1 MCPCVTSFVGLAK
14 RPARRARAPERRGA
28 RASAMRASAR
38 ARATPASTSRAR
50 VRARGAAARCARGDG
65 GRDDGGGVRV
75 ARDVAERARAA
86 RTRERR
92 ARSRGERWVRA
103 RATAGGDARAR
114 YEISTSWDDYD
125 DEADDKDEGSDE
137 ALDDGEAEEEESAAA
152 IVAVDVV
159 ASPESV
165 WACLARGENLSEF
178 VPTLLVAKRGPK
190 QYGSTETEV
199 RLLAMDYTLFTPR
212 MLNTVSVRI
221 VDKSKG
227 PPNWENG
234 PAKLGFLARN
244 VDERSDFML
253 VGSFCIRPIF
263 GESYKCRLEYR
274 AELRPTNYEVPAAVL
289 RRAVEESFPFV
300 IASVTKQAVKRDQ
313 RRLRSPGFL
322 PQLETP
328 FGASRE
334 LAKKA
339 DDSLVPSGYLGLSEV
354 NVPTQNSGSS
364 EDEETP
370 DATKAAAV
378 RMRPRGDTAKASEAP
393 KSWRAI
399 GGGAQGEKW
408 FSSDITPFENPG
420 SLEVHMRRYDTDSLL
435 HRRALAAVRIEAPPA
450 LVWDLLTNYENM
462 PKFMPHLMHTEYI
475 QRYNAVEREAS
486 ETIKRLRLRQVFV
499 KCELF
504 HAIEESTAMDVV
516 QKDDRTELQF
526 RVLQNPKFGA
536 LQGKWLVVPTEDSA
550 ATVLKFAI
558 EGVVSNPGTDGTAK
572 KVDPLNE
579 RIVFEE
585 ISTML
590 KQARDFMEGI
600 ASKEVQSYG
609 NINIKVADLV
619 LKGAGM
625 SVDEED
631 AVDEQIVGALDSEAT
646 DNQDEQIQALKREL
660 TTLGFGEN
668 KCMPTREQLRGGRHW
683 DAIQQIESLGGFV
696 KVAQLL
702 DWSGAKT
709 RPRGYWTLRT
719 LELEIKDF
727 IANTEDRNVRRNP
740 RRMPSQKSL
749 RDAGRSDIVNALKR
763 FGGAE
768 KVAASMGLEFGTNKR
783 SSASARGGGGD

>member
-1 MCPCVTSFVGLAK
+1 
-14 RPARRARAPERRGA
+14 
-28 RASAMRASAR
+28 MRASAR
-38 ARATPASTSRAR
+38 TLATPASTSRAR
-50 VRARGAAARCARGDG
+50 GRASSAAVRCARMGA
-65 GRDDGGGVRV
+65 GRDDAGGGRV
-75 ARDVAERARAA
+75 ARDVASRARAT
-86 RTRERR
+86 RTRERGSTR
-92 ARSRGERWVRA
+92 RRGRWTRA
-103 RATAGGDARAR
+103 RASWGSDARAG

-125 DEADDKDEGSDE
+125 DEADDDERGSNEAADDE
-137 ALDDGEAEEEESAAA
+137 ETEEEESAAA

-178 VPTLLVAKRGPK
+178 APTLLVAKRGPK

-274 AELRPTNYEVPAAVL
+274 AELRPTNYEVPADVL

-354 NVPTQNSGSS
+354 NVPTQNSESS
-364 EDEETP
+364 QDEETP
-370 DATKAAAV
+370 DASKPAAV
-378 RMRPRGDTAKASEAP
+378 RMRPRGETAKASEAP

-486 ETIKRLRLRQVFV
+486 EKIKRLRLRQVFV
-499 KCELF
+499 KCDLF
-504 HAIEESTAMDVV
+504 HAIEESTALDVV

-558 EGVVSNPGTDGTAK
+558 EGVVSNAGIDGTAK

-609 NINIKVADLV
+609 NVNIKVADLV

-631 AVDEQIVGALDSEAT
+631 AADEQIVGALNSEAT
-646 DNQDEQIQALKREL
+646 ENQEKQIQALKREL
-660 TTLGFGEN
+660 ITLGFGEN

-727 IANTEDRNVRRNP
+727 IANTEDPNVQRNP

-749 RDAGRSDIVNALKR
+749 RDAGRADIVNALKR

-768 KVAASMGLEFGTNKR
+768 KVAASMGLEFGSGNKR
-783 SSASARGGGGD
+783 SSASARGGGDD

>member
-1 MCPCVTSFVGLAK
+1 M
-14 RPARRARAPERRGA
+14 
-28 RASAMRASAR
+28 
-38 ARATPASTSRAR
+38 
-50 VRARGAAARCARGDG
+50 
-65 GRDDGGGVRV
+65 
-75 ARDVAERARAA
+75 
-86 RTRERR
+86 
-92 ARSRGERWVRA
+92 
-103 RATAGGDARAR
+103 
-114 YEISTSWDDYD
+114 
-125 DEADDKDEGSDE
+125 
-137 ALDDGEAEEEESAAA
+137 
-152 IVAVDVV
+152 
-159 ASPESV
+159 
-165 WACLARGENLSEF
+165 SEF
-178 VPTLLVAKRGPK
+178 APTLLVAKRGPK

-274 AELRPTNYEVPAAVL
+274 AELRPTNYEVPADVL

-354 NVPTQNSGSS
+354 NVPTQNSESS
-364 EDEETP
+364 QDEETP

-378 RMRPRGDTAKASEAP
+378 RMRPRGETAKASEAP

-558 EGVVSNPGTDGTAK
+558 EGVVSNAGTDGTAK

-609 NINIKVADLV
+609 NVNIKVADLV

-646 DNQDEQIQALKREL
+646 DNQDETDTSVEARTHHSRLR
-660 TTLGFGEN
+660 
-668 KCMPTREQLRGGRHW
+668 REQVHADARTVTRRAPLGRHPANRKPRRFRKGGATSRLVGRE
-683 DAIQQIESLGGFV
+683 DAPAWVLDTANVGVGDQRLHRQHGGSVMFDGTPEGCRLRNRCATPGERISSTRSSV
-696 KVAQLL
+696 SAAPRKWRRAWVSNSAAAT
-702 DWSGAKT
+702 SV
-709 RPRGYWTLRT
+709 RPRAR
-719 LELEIKDF
+719 
-727 IANTEDRNVRRNP
+727 
-740 RRMPSQKSL
+740 
-749 RDAGRSDIVNALKR
+749 
-763 FGGAE
+763 
-768 KVAASMGLEFGTNKR
+768 AAAAAIR
-783 SSASARGGGGD
+783 I